1 MNKKAYLDLLKFY
14 LSSLPDG
21 VVGDILSD
29 YEDHFNMA
37 LASGK
42 TEEEVARELGDPE
55 AIAKDYL
62 SFEPKKTTRL
72 NENITTKDKT
82 STEKILTYIGIGALI
97 LIASPLALVVLAT
110 LIALILGFLGTI
122 LGIFLGGVGTIL
134 GLFIGGGAAIVF
146 SGSGS
151 FSVLTNVL
159 IGLTLISLSVFL
171 AMVFVGLIRWLAGQ
185 IRDIYISLKWKWRR
199 KHEG

>member
-29 YEDHFNMA
+29 YEAHFNMA

-62 SFEPKKTTRL
+62 SFEPKKTSRS
-72 NENITTKDKT
+72 NEDIIKDKT
-82 STEKILTYIGIGALI
+82 RKEKIFTYIGIGALI

-110 LIALILGFLGTI
+110 IIALILGFLGTI